1 MKSSKIIAILIA
13 IIACIWMASGI
24 ITTPEVSEKDAPQEQ
39 AAEKALQKVRV
50 RVIEAESYKDEVS
63 VTGRTQASK
72 SVEIKA
78 EITGEVIE
86 VLKQEGE
93 PVEQGE
99 VMAALDLRDKK
110 EREVEALGRL
120 KQRRIEYNAAKKLAN
135 KGFNSKVKLAQ
146 SLADLESAK
155 AELKQAQVDLGQASV
170 QAPFEG
176 IILEQN
182 IDMGDYVSNGDSMFS
197 IVDLD
202 PIEIVAFVSER
213 KVQELT
219 LNQNASAEFLNGE
232 KIAGTLS
239 YIAPAA
245 DEQTRTFR
253 VIMSADNAGMIIKD
267 GLTAKMKMPVKPK
280 QAHRISPSILT
291 LNTEGKIGVKIV
303 NADDK
308 VEFVPIK
315 ILADQSDAMWVS
327 GPPAS
332 ARFITVGQEF
342 VIEGQTVEPVLADGE
357 GLL

>member
-1 MKSSKIIAILIA
+1 MKSSKIMAILIA
-13 IIACIWMASGI
+13 VLACVWMASGLMAS
-24 ITTPEVSEKDAPQEQ
+24 PEASEGATAEEEQ
-39 AAEKALQKVRV
+39 KALQKVRV
-50 RVIEAESYKDEVS
+50 RLIEAQSYQDEVS

-86 VLKQEGE
+86 ILKEEGE
-93 PVEQGE
+93 PVEEGE
-99 VMAALDLRDKK
+99 VLTALDLRDKK

-120 KQRRIEYNAAKKLAN
+120 KQRRIEYNAAKNLAN

-146 SLADLESAK
+146 ALADLESAK

-170 QAPFEG
+170 RAPFDG

-182 IDMGDYVSNGDSMFS
+182 IDKGDYVANGDSMFS

-213 KVQELT
+213 KVQELA
-219 LNQNASAEFLNGE
+219 LGQKAAVEFLNGD
-232 KIAGTLS
+232 KIEGTLS

-245 DEQTRTFR
+245 DDQTRTFR
-253 VIMSADNAGMIIKD
+253 VIMSADNEGMLIRD

-303 NADDK
+303 NDQDI
-308 VEFVPIK
+308 VEFTPIK
-315 ILADQSDAMWVS
+315 ILADKSDAMWVV

-332 ARFITVGQEF
+332 ARMITVGQEF
-342 VIEGQTVEPVLADGE
+342 VIEGQKVEPVMADGE